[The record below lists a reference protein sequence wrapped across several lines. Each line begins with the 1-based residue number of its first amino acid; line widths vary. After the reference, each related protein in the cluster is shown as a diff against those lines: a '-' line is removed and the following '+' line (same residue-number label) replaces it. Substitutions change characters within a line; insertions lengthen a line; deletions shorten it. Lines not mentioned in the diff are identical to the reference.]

1 MKKFFKICTVL
12 LFFFAV
18 WWNILLSR
26 HQYLMYNE
34 SGEEEV
40 LVLYRSGVP
49 LEFVSIDPD
58 LWDYPSSNA
67 MNEPEIRSIY
77 KLLLVKLFLPK
88 MGDGN
93 QIVVQRFGG
102 GDYAAVPLYRN
113 GSYAVLSYS
122 MLSNI
127 TLVGR
132 FFIVA
137 VIATYFKDALAFLKD
152 FFNVVKHSFGK
163 LKERLRK
170 KEKQE

>member
-93 QIVVQRFGG
+93 QIVVERIGG
-102 GDYAAVPLYRN
+102 SDYTAVTLHRN

-137 VIATYFKDALAFLKD
+137 VIATYFKDVLAFLKD
-152 FFNVVKHSFGK
+152 FFKVVKHSFGK

>member
-1 MKKFFKICTVL
+1 
-12 LFFFAV
+12 
-18 WWNILLSR
+18 
-26 HQYLMYNE
+26 
-34 SGEEEV
+34 
-40 LVLYRSGVP
+40 
-49 LEFVSIDPD
+49 
-58 LWDYPSSNA
+58 
-67 MNEPEIRSIY
+67 
-77 KLLLVKLFLPK
+77 
-88 MGDGN
+88 
-93 QIVVQRFGG
+93 
-102 GDYAAVPLYRN
+102 
-113 GSYAVLSYS
+113 